1 MTTTIT
7 TITTITTDGVAV
19 LAQARRAMQLA
30 WAVVESATTLDASNA
45 AFARYWEAQAFYVRA
60 VKLFPDA
67 WGR

>member
-1 MTTTIT
+1 MTTTTIAAPT
-7 TITTITTDGVAV
+7 TTYGVAF

-30 WAVVESATTLDASNA
+30 WAVVEAATTLSESNA
-45 AFARYWEAQAFYVRA
+45 AFARYFEAQAFYVRA

>member
-7 TITTITTDGVAV
+7 TITTTTDGVAV
-19 LAQARRAMQLA
+19 LAQAKRAMQLA

>member
-1 MTTTIT
+1 MTTTT
-7 TITTITTDGVAV
+7 TTTTTTTDGVAV

-30 WAVVESATTLDASNA
+30 WAAVESSTTLEANNA

>member
-7 TITTITTDGVAV
+7 TAATRTDGVAV

>member
-1 MTTTIT
+1 MTTT
-7 TITTITTDGVAV
+7 TIAAPTTTDGVAV

-30 WAVVESATTLDASNA
+30 WAVVEAATTLSESNA
-45 AFARYWEAQAFYVRA
+45 AFARYFEAQAFYVRA